1 MSDSSNNLAAIKR
14 RVSVRSYDDRVVEPH
29 LLERLLAQANTA
41 DRVTDA
47 PLHVA
52 LISGTEQ
59 TQRVLTYMLGSYGL
73 VLTPPHVLV
82 GVIPSQNAIARVE
95 MGYVLEQVVLEASR
109 LELGTCWIA
118 GSYDAERAGNA
129 VGLAPGEEAA
139 AIIALGYPSRRGW
152 GRVHTTTLRR
162 LARGHKRKPL
172 KDIVFLDRWGEPWSA
187 DSADPILTSI
197 LEHARLAPSAVNRQP
212 WRFIVRSRDIVL
224 ALVRPKPIDAGIV
237 MAHVAVAAE
246 ALGRKGQWYVSWR
259 DAELAQ
265 ACGLPRGITP
275 VARFEGALV

>member
-1 MSDSSNNLAAIKR
+1 MDLLQAIEH
-14 RVSVRSYDDRVVEPH
+14 RVSTRSYNKRAVEAG
-29 LLERLLAQANTA
+29 LLQQLITFSKAASRL
-41 DRVTDA
+41 TDA
-47 PLHVA
+47 HLRVE
-52 LISGTEQ
+52 LISGVDK
-59 TQRVLTYMLGSYGL
+59 TQRILTYMVGSYGL

-82 GVIPSQNAIARVE
+82 GVIPSQNAIARME

-212 WRFIVRSRDIVL
+212 WRFIVRSQDIML
-224 ALVRPKPIDAGIV
+224 ALVQPKPIDAGIV
-237 MAHVAVAAE
+237 MAHVALAAE
-246 ALGRKGQWYVSWR
+246 ALGRKGQWHVRWR

-265 ACGLPRGITP
+265 ACGLPQGITP